1 MSTHLYVLLLQG
13 GRYYIGKTQNLKH
26 RIAEHMTG
34 QGSAWTQKY
43 KPLSVKETLS
53 HVSPFQEESKTMEYM
68 SKYGID
74 KVRGGSY
81 SQVNLSKDQVDT
93 LTAQFRSAND
103 QCMRCGRTGH
113 FIKDC
118 YAKTDSR
125 GNRLDDEDEDEDED
139 EDDTC
144 FRCGRVGHYSSDC
157 YATRDIHGRDIRR
170 KK

>member
-1 MSTHLYVLLLQG
+1 M
-13 GRYYIGKTQNLKH
+13 
-26 RIAEHMTG
+26 AG

-81 SQVNLSKDQVDT
+81 SQVNLSKVQVDT
-93 LTAQFRSAND
+93 LTSQFRSAND

-125 GNRLDDEDEDEDED
+125 GNRLDEDEDEDEEDEDEDEDED
-139 EDDTC
+139 EGDEGTC
-144 FRCGRVGHYSSDC
+144 FRCGRAGHYSPDC
-157 YATRDIHGRDIRR
+157 YATRDIDGRDIRR